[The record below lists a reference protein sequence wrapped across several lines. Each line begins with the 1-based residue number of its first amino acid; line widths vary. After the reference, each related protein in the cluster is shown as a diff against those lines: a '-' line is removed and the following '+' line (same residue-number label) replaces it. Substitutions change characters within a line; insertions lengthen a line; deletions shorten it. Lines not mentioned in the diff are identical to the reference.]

1 MAAWRPP
8 IVLDRSRR
16 SYVFETNRINEDRK
30 QTIMPLK
37 LIVGISKKVGLPDY
51 GSLGTTCNV
60 EVEVDGRLIFDDLEA
75 FHQKV
80 RQAYVAC
87 AQAVNDELA
96 RQQGSIRQ
104 TERQTHDAPHTDTG
118 SDTPPAT
125 SATNNG
131 NGNRNGTNGGG
142 ASQKQLNY
150 ANQLA
155 GQIQGLGVRRLEALA
170 NKMFGKPIAGMSS
183 LDASGL
189 IDTLKAIKEGR
200 LDLTAALD
208 GASV

>member
-1 MAAWRPP
+1 LFWNEVGVHTFLKP
-8 IVLDRSRR
+8 IAS
-16 SYVFETNRINEDRK
+16 TKDRK

-37 LIVGISKKVGLPDY
+37 LNVGISKKDRGREVRLSRTPLPPNRAC
-51 GSLGTTCNV
+51 GSPAHGSPV
-60 EVEVDGRLIFDDLEA
+60 SGS
-75 FHQKV
+75 
-80 RQAYVAC
+80 
-87 AQAVNDELA
+87 QAVNDELA

-104 TERQTHDAPHTDTG
+104 TESQTHDASHTDTG

-155 GQIQGLGVRRLEALA
+155 GQINGLGVRRLEALA
-170 NKMFGKPIAGMSS
+170 IKMFGKPIAALSS
-183 LDASGL
+183 LDASSL
-189 IDTLKAIKEGR
+189 IDTLKALKEGR
-200 LDLTAALD
+200 LDLNAALD

>member
-1 MAAWRPP
+1 
-8 IVLDRSRR
+8 
-16 SYVFETNRINEDRK
+16 
-30 QTIMPLK
+30 MPLK
-37 LIVGISKKVGLPDY
+37 LNVGISKKIGLPDY

-60 EVEVDGRLIFDDLEA
+60 EVEVDGRLIFDDLEV

-96 RQQGSIRQ
+96 RQQPSVSQ
-104 TERQTHDAPHTDTG
+104 TADQPTAAPRADI
-118 SDTPPAT
+118 AT
-125 SATNNG
+125 SAATTNG
-131 NGNRNGTNGGG
+131 NGNGHRNGTNGGG

-155 GQIQGLGVRRLEALA
+155 GQINGLGARRLEALA
-170 NKMFGKPIAGMSS
+170 NKMFGKPIAGLTS

-189 IDTLKAIKEGR
+189 IDTLKAIKAGT
-200 LDLTAALD
+200 LDLNAALD
-208 GASV
+208 GAGV

>member
-1 MAAWRPP
+1 
-8 IVLDRSRR
+8 
-16 SYVFETNRINEDRK
+16 
-30 QTIMPLK
+30 MPMK
-37 LIVGISKKVGLPDY
+37 LNVGISKKIGLPDY

-60 EVEVDGRLIFDDLEA
+60 EVEVDGRLIFDDLDG

-96 RQQGSIRQ
+96 RQQGSGGQ
-104 TERQTHDAPHTDTG
+104 TVNHVPAA
-118 SDTPPAT
+118 TPVTTSPAT
-125 SATNNG
+125 PATPNG
-131 NGNRNGTNGGG
+131 NGHRNGTNGGG
-142 ASQKQLNY
+142 ASQKQINY

-155 GQIQGLGVRRLEALA
+155 GQINGLGARRLEALA
-170 NKMFGKPIAGMSS
+170 NKMFGKPIAGLSS

-200 LDLTAALD
+200 LDLNAALD

>member
-1 MAAWRPP
+1 M
-8 IVLDRSRR
+8 
-16 SYVFETNRINEDRK
+16 
-30 QTIMPLK
+30 LK
-37 LIVGISKKVGLPDY
+37 LNVGISKKIGLPDY

-60 EVEVDGRLIFDDLEA
+60 EVEVDGRLIFDDLDG

-96 RQQGSIRQ
+96 RQQGS
-104 TERQTHDAPHTDTG
+104 A
-118 SDTPPAT
+118 SDTANQMPAASSHGDT
-125 SATNNG
+125 TPAAANG
-131 NGNRNGTNGGG
+131 NGHRNGANSGG
-142 ASQKQLNY
+142 ASKKQLDY
-150 ANQLA
+150 TNQLA
-155 GQIQGLGVRRLEALA
+155 GQINGLGARRLEALA
-170 NKMFGKPIAGMSS
+170 NKMFGKPIAGLSS

-200 LDLTAALD
+200 LDLNAAPD

>member
-1 MAAWRPP
+1 M
-8 IVLDRSRR
+8 
-16 SYVFETNRINEDRK
+16 
-30 QTIMPLK
+30 LK
-37 LIVGISKKVGLPDY
+37 LNVGISKKIGLPDY

-60 EVEVDGRLIFDDLEA
+60 EVEVDGRLIFDDLDG

-80 RQAYVAC
+80 QQAYVAC
-87 AQAVNDELA
+87 VQAVNDELA
-96 RQQGSIRQ
+96 RQQGSSSQ
-104 TERQTHDAPHTDTG
+104 ASDATHTD
-118 SDTPPAT
+118 PAT
-125 SATNNG
+125 SVATANG
-131 NGNRNGTNGGG
+131 NGHRNGGG

-155 GQIQGLGVRRLEALA
+155 SQINGLGVRRLEALA
-170 NKMFGKPIAGMSS
+170 NKMFGKPIAGLSS

-200 LDLTAALD
+200 LDLNAALD

>member
-1 MAAWRPP
+1 
-8 IVLDRSRR
+8 
-16 SYVFETNRINEDRK
+16 
-30 QTIMPLK
+30 MPLK
-37 LIVGISKKVGLPDY
+37 LNVGISKKVGLPDY

-60 EVEVDGRLIFDDLEA
+60 EVEVDGCLIFDDLDG

-96 RQQGSIRQ
+96 RHQPSGNQ
-104 TERQTHDAPHTDTG
+104 
-118 SDTPPAT
+118 
-125 SATNNG
+125 ATNQMPAASSNG
-131 NGNRNGTNGGG
+131 NGSQTATAATSGNGHRNGTNGGG

-155 GQIQGLGVRRLEALA
+155 GQINGLGVRRLEALA

-200 LDLTAALD
+200 LDLNAALD

>member
-1 MAAWRPP
+1 M
-8 IVLDRSRR
+8 
-16 SYVFETNRINEDRK
+16 
-30 QTIMPLK
+30 LK
-37 LIVGISKKVGLPDY
+37 LNVGISKKIGLPDY

-60 EVEVDGRLIFDDLEA
+60 EVEVDGRLIFDDLDG

-87 AQAVNDELA
+87 SQAVNDELA
-96 RQQGSIRQ
+96 RQQGSGDQ
-104 TERQTHDAPHTDTG
+104 AVNPTPAATHADP
-118 SDTPPAT
+118 DTPTAT
-125 SATNNG
+125 SNNG
-131 NGNRNGTNGGG
+131 NGHRSGTNGGG
-142 ASQKQLNY
+142 ASQKQLTY

-155 GQIQGLGVRRLEALA
+155 GQINGLGARRLEALA
-170 NKMFGKPIAGMSS
+170 NKMFGKPIAGLSS

-200 LDLTAALD
+200 LDLNAALD

>member
-1 MAAWRPP
+1 
-8 IVLDRSRR
+8 
-16 SYVFETNRINEDRK
+16 
-30 QTIMPLK
+30 MPLK
-37 LIVGISKKVGLPDY
+37 LNVGISKKVGLPDY

-60 EVEVDGRLIFDDLEA
+60 EVEVDGRLIFDDLDA

-96 RQQGSIRQ
+96 RQQPSASQIESQ
-104 TERQTHDAPHTDTG
+104 TNVASRTEDGPG
-118 SDTPPAT
+118 TPNGT
-125 SATNNG
+125 TNG
-131 NGNRNGTNGGG
+131 NGHRNGTNAGG

-155 GQIQGLGVRRLEALA
+155 GHVQGLGVRRLEALA
-170 NKMFGKPIAGMSS
+170 NKMFGKPIAGLSS

-189 IDTLKAIKEGR
+189 IDTLIAIKEGR
-200 LDLTAALD
+200 LDLIAALD

>member
-1 MAAWRPP
+1 M
-8 IVLDRSRR
+8 
-16 SYVFETNRINEDRK
+16 
-30 QTIMPLK
+30 LK
-37 LIVGISKKVGLPDY
+37 LNVGISKKIGLPDY

-96 RQQGSIRQ
+96 RQQGSVSQ
-104 TERQTHDAPHTDTG
+104 TDSQTNGTTLTD
-118 SDTPPAT
+118 PPA
-125 SATNNG
+125 ATNG
-131 NGNRNGTNGGG
+131 SGHRNGTNGGG

-155 GQIQGLGVRRLEALA
+155 GQINGLGARRLEALA

-200 LDLTAALD
+200 LDLKAALD

>member
-1 MAAWRPP
+1 M
-8 IVLDRSRR
+8 
-16 SYVFETNRINEDRK
+16 
-30 QTIMPLK
+30 LK
-37 LIVGISKKVGLPDY
+37 LNVGISKKIGLPDY

-60 EVEVDGRLIFDDLEA
+60 EVEVDSGLIFDDLDG

-96 RQQGSIRQ
+96 RQQPSASQ
-104 TERQTHDAPHTDTG
+104 TVTQMPAATPTG
-118 SDTPPAT
+118 SAAT
-125 SATNNG
+125 NG
-131 NGNRNGTNGGG
+131 NGSRNGANGGG

-155 GQIQGLGVRRLEALA
+155 GQINGLGARRLEALA
-170 NKMFGKPIAGMSS
+170 NKMFGKPIAGLSS
-183 LDASGL
+183 LDATGL

-200 LDLTAALD
+200 LDLNAALD

>member
-1 MAAWRPP
+1 
-8 IVLDRSRR
+8 
-16 SYVFETNRINEDRK
+16 
-30 QTIMPLK
+30 MPLK
-37 LIVGISKKVGLPDY
+37 LNGGISKKVGLPDY

-60 EVEVDGRLIFDDLEA
+60 EVEVDGRLIFDDLDG

-96 RQQGSIRQ
+96 RQQPSCNQAVNQ
-104 TERQTHDAPHTDTG
+104 TTTATRADAA
-118 SDTPPAT
+118 TPT
-125 SATNNG
+125 TTTNG
-131 NGNRNGTNGGG
+131 NGHRNGTNGGG
-142 ASQKQLNY
+142 ASPKQLAY

-170 NKMFGKPIAGMSS
+170 NKMFGKPIAGLSS

-200 LDLTAALD
+200 LDLTAALE

>member
-1 MAAWRPP
+1 
-8 IVLDRSRR
+8 
-16 SYVFETNRINEDRK
+16 
-30 QTIMPLK
+30 MPLK
-37 LIVGISKKVGLPDY
+37 LNVGVNKKIGLPDY
-51 GSLGTTCNV
+51 GSLGTSCNV
-60 EVEVDGRLIFDDLEA
+60 EVEVDSGLIFDDLDA
-75 FHQKV
+75 FQQKV
-80 RQAYVAC
+80 QQAYVAC

-96 RQQGSIRQ
+96 RQQPAVSQ
-104 TERQTHDAPHTDTG
+104 TQVASRTDTG
-118 SDTPPAT
+118 SGTPVGT
-125 SATNNG
+125 TNG
-131 NGNRNGTNGGG
+131 NGHRNGSNGGG

-155 GQIQGLGVRRLEALA
+155 GQIKGLGMRRLEALA

-200 LDLTAALD
+200 LDLKAALD

>member
-1 MAAWRPP
+1 M
-8 IVLDRSRR
+8 
-16 SYVFETNRINEDRK
+16 
-30 QTIMPLK
+30 LK
-37 LIVGISKKVGLPDY
+37 LNVGISKKIGLPDY

-96 RQQGSIRQ
+96 RQQGSTSQ
-104 TERQTHDAPHTDTG
+104 TESQTHDASPTDTG

-125 SATNNG
+125 PSTTNG
-131 NGNRNGTNGGG
+131 NGNVHRNGTNASG

-150 ANQLA
+150 ANELA
-155 GQIQGLGVRRLEALA
+155 GQINGLGARRLEALA
-170 NKMFGKPIAGMSS
+170 NKMFGKPIAGLSS

-200 LDLTAALD
+200 LDLDAALD

>member
-1 MAAWRPP
+1 
-8 IVLDRSRR
+8 
-16 SYVFETNRINEDRK
+16 
-30 QTIMPLK
+30 MPMK
-37 LIVGISKKVGLPDY
+37 LNVGISKKIGLPDY

-60 EVEVDGRLIFDDLEA
+60 EVEVDGRLIFDDLDG

-96 RQQGSIRQ
+96 RQQPSASQ
-104 TERQTHDAPHTDTG
+104 TANQMPAASHTGTDT
-118 SDTPPAT
+118 PAT
-125 SATNNG
+125 PNG
-131 NGNRNGTNGGG
+131 NGHRNGTNGGG
-142 ASQKQLNY
+142 ASQKQINY

-155 GQIQGLGVRRLEALA
+155 GQINGLGVRRLEALA
-170 NKMFGKPIAGMSS
+170 NKMFGKPMAGMSS

-189 IDTLKAIKEGR
+189 IDTLKAIKAGN
-200 LDLTAALD
+200 LNLNAALD

>member
-1 MAAWRPP
+1 M
-8 IVLDRSRR
+8 
-16 SYVFETNRINEDRK
+16 
-30 QTIMPLK
+30 LK
-37 LIVGISKKVGLPDY
+37 LNVGISKKIGLPDY

-60 EVEVDGRLIFDDLEA
+60 EVEVDGRLIFDDLDG

-87 AQAVNDELA
+87 AQAVNDELV
-96 RQQGSIRQ
+96 RQQPS
-104 TERQTHDAPHTDTG
+104 TSPSADPMPAVSNND
-118 SDTPPAT
+118 PAT
-125 SATNNG
+125 PVATNG
-131 NGNRNGTNGGG
+131 NDHRNGTNGGG

-155 GQIQGLGVRRLEALA
+155 GQIKGLGVRRLEALA

-200 LDLTAALD
+200 LDLNAALD